1 MEILIPIIF
10 FAILAGL
17 IALIV
22 WSVIHPLPCL
32 ISKILLNAIR
42 VVLAIII
49 LCNSD
54 SILIDE
60 TGGKYIGYVIVFAI
74 ITGLLFLYGLGGSIY
89 VDTVHET
96 GNIVLEPLQNGY
108 RFVSEKAGDTKIG
121 NLITALFFTAIACG
135 IAFLFWLIVICLA
148 LENMKVLFFIIV
160 LVLTAINVFRSIKR
174 YCNEY

>member
-42 VVLAIII
+42 VVLAIIF
-49 LCNSD
+49 LCNYNSMPNKGFEY
-54 SILIDE
+54 SF
-60 TGGKYIGYVIVFAI
+60 VFAI

-121 NLITALFFTAIACG
+121 NLITALFFTAIAGG
-135 IAFLFWLIVICLA
+135 IAIVFWFFVIGLA
-148 LENMKVLFFIIV
+148 VEENMKVLFFIIV

>member
-1 MEILIPIIF
+1 MEILIAIIF

-42 VVLAIII
+42 VVLAIIV
-49 LCNSD
+49 LCNS
-54 SILIDE
+54 ITIDE
-60 TGGKYIGYVIVFAI
+60 DSSKVIGYTIVFAI
-74 ITGLLFLYGLGGSIY
+74 ITGLLFLYSLGGSIY

-135 IAFLFWLIVICLA
+135 IAFVFWLFVIGFA
-148 LENMKVLFFIIV
+148 VGENMKVLFFIIV

>member
-32 ISKILLNAIR
+32 ITKILLNAIR

-49 LCNSD
+49 LCNYD

-60 TGGKYIGYVIVFAI
+60 TGGKVLGYTNVFAI

-135 IAFLFWLIVICLA
+135 IAFVFWGFVIGLF
-148 LENMKVLFFIIV
+148 LEKMKVLFIPFV